1 MKIIKDVKKE
11 RKITLEF
18 TEDEL
23 IVLFIGYGCTNAQ
36 KREKDYPLIFDNT
49 MPNHI
54 AKVNENNNL
63 YNDLYEIIVNPTDVI
78 KDNDYQYSY
87 DPKCGSNQL

>member
-1 MKIIKDVKKE
+1 MKLIKDVKKE

-18 TEDEL
+18 TEEEL
-23 IVLFIGYGCTNAQ
+23 TVLLIGYGGTNEQ
-36 KREKDYPLIFDNT
+36 KREKDYSLLFDNI
-49 MPNHI
+49 MPNHV

-63 YNDLYEIIVNPTDVI
+63 FDDLYEIIVNPTDVI

-87 DPKCGSNQL
+87 DPMCGSNQL